1 MVWIGLSVGFVIFIG
16 LLAVLVGFDRRA
28 RKDLGSV
35 SETWMSGY
43 RVKSSDRYPLTTID
57 GEQPRVLTRHQ
68 RTQPTLA
75 LD

>member
-43 RVKSSDRYPLTTID
+43 RVKSSDR
-57 GEQPRVLTRHQ
+57 
-68 RTQPTLA
+68 
-75 LD
+75 